1 MANIRD
7 IKVRIDSV
15 KSTKQ
20 ITNAMKMV
28 AASKLRKS
36 QDRILKARPYADFI
50 NTMIQTLQFKNKH
63 SEHPLFEE
71 NPGDEKKALIV
82 VTSDRGLCGAFN
94 SSIIKEASNYLKE
107 NSQVDI
113 ICIGK
118 KGDDF
123 FKKHDYNVIKSY
135 INIFNEMDFSIS
147 REIAFNIIE
156 LFTIKEYDKVEIV
169 YNEFKSVI
177 QQNIILKQIL
187 PIVPIEDEDVPLVDY
202 LYEPDDYTI
211 MGELGAKYINVDI
224 WRILLESSASEQ
236 GAQMTAMEAATDNAT
251 ELIATLTLFYNRAR
265 QASITKEIL
274 EISSGAE
281 ALK

>member
-28 AASKLRKS
+28 AASNLRKAKE
-36 QDRILKARPYADFI
+36 RIFKVRPYADYI
-50 NTMIQTLQFKNKH
+50 NIMIQTLQYKNKN

-71 NPGDEKKALIV
+71 NPGDKKKALIV

-94 SSIIKEASNYLKE
+94 SAIIRHCTDYLQE
-107 NSQVDI
+107 NSQVDL
-113 ICIGK
+113 ICLGK
-118 KGDDF
+118 KGNDF
-123 FKKHDYNVIKSY
+123 FKKHDYTVIKSY
-135 INIFNEMDFSIS
+135 INFFNEMDFTIS
-147 REIAFNIIE
+147 SEIASEIVD
-156 LFTIKEYDKVEIV
+156 LFIVEKYDKIEIL
-169 YNEFKSVI
+169 YNEFKSAI
-177 QQNIILKQIL
+177 QQDIVLKQIL
-187 PIVPIEDEDVPLVDY
+187 PIIPINDENVTPIDY

-211 MGELGAKYINVDI
+211 MGELGSKYINVDI
-224 WRILLESSASEQ
+224 WRTLLESSASEQ
-236 GAQMTAMEAATDNAT
+236 GARMTAMEAATENAT
-251 ELIATLTLFYNRAR
+251 ELISKLTLFYNRAR
-265 QASITKEIL
+265 QAGITKEIL